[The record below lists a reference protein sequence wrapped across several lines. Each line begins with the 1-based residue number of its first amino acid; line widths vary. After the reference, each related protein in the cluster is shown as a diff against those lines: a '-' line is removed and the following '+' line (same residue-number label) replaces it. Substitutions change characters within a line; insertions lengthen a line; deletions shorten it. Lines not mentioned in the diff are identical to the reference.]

1 VAITYGE
8 GQTVEVGPGESF
20 GEMALID
27 GHLRSADVVASTD
40 VELYPVDRSLFRIL
54 VHDTPF
60 SLSR

>member
-1 VAITYGE
+1 
-8 GQTVEVGPGESF
+8 
-20 GEMALID
+20 MALID
-27 GHLRSADVVASTD
+27 GHLRSADVVASTA